1 MPPPLE
7 GLGRE
12 ISVVFPSAAFR
23 DQLDCSI
30 DFTDSEFCKEVI
42 LPPPPSGG
50 VGEGR
55 RDTRCYIRSIWI
67 VPVQRHPKLPTI
79 ATPSPCKE
87 KPDKFGVYI

>member
-42 LPPPPSGG
+42 LPPPLRGCGG
-50 VGEGR
+50 GKE
-55 RDTRCYIRSIWI
+55 
-67 VPVQRHPKLPTI
+67 RH
-79 ATPSPCKE
+79 
-87 KPDKFGVYI
+87 